1 MTHYVYGDRIAQGA
15 TLGVGCCAVIFDETR
30 TRVLL
35 TKRRDNGRWTL
46 PGGMMEAGERVTEAC
61 LRETLEETGITAE
74 VVKLIGVYSSPD
86 RITEFPD
93 GNRYQFV
100 NLAFE
105 ARLVS
110 GSLRDSDETM
120 EADFFDRETMASMD
134 VLDPIRDWM
143 DDLWDDSATTHIH

>member
-1 MTHYVYGDRIAQGA
+1 MTRYVYGDRIAQGA
-15 TLGVGCCAVIFDETR
+15 TLGVGCCAVIFDDTR
-30 TRVLL
+30 TKVLL

-46 PGGMMEAGERVTEAC
+46 PGGMMEAGERTTEAC

-74 VVKLIGVYSSPD
+74 VVKLIGVYSRPD
-86 RITEFPD
+86 RVTEFPD

-105 ARLVS
+105 ARILS
-110 GSLRDSDETM
+110 GSLRDSDETVD
-120 EADFFDRETMASMD
+120 AGFFDREAMESMD

-143 DDLWDDSATTHIH
+143 DDLWGDAPGAHVR